1 MIENPLDIGGAV
13 AFWTPAEF
21 TDRTRL
27 AAGLAPLGL
36 EEYVPGPRPAAS
48 LLRDAL
54 EDALGGPR
62 VLVRPLA
69 DRDGYTV
76 IREERG
82 RAGNAYTTALV
93 ARVGSIGS
101 VGGDD
106 PPRLAFD
113 PPDERA
119 ALVEAA
125 FARHSGRIPA
135 AQLSLALVRIVER
148 FGGTRLKPTGA
159 IYWIPGP
166 KLDDWAAVAG
176 AVEGAA
182 VGRPSAVYLLRHRLD
197 ADAVRAIRDAVVADV
212 RGEVERI
219 RAEVVSGE
227 LGGRALEGR
236 RRRAVELR
244 HKVLLYE
251 DVLSVALRDLHA
263 AVDGADQAAATA
275 ALLLG
280 AESQGAST
288 ASR

>member
-1 MIENPLDIGGAV
+1 MIENPLDTGGAV

-21 TDRTRL
+21 TDRARL

-36 EEYVPGPRPAAS
+36 EEFVPAPRPAAS

-69 DRDGYTV
+69 DRDGFTV
-76 IREERG
+76 VREERG

-93 ARVGSIGS
+93 ARVDAA
-101 VGGDD
+101 GGDD

-113 PPDERA
+113 PADERA
-119 ALVEAA
+119 ALVGAA
-125 FARHSGRIPA
+125 FARHLGRIPA
-135 AQLSLALVRIVER
+135 AQLSLGLVRIVER

-166 KLDDWAAVAG
+166 KLDDWAAVAR
-176 AVEGAA
+176 AVESAA
-182 VGRPSAVYLLRHRLD
+182 DGRPSAVYLLRHRLD

-219 RAEVVSGE
+219 RAEVATGE

-244 HKVLLYE
+244 HRVLLYE

-275 ALLLG
+275 TLLLG
-280 AESQGAST
+280 AEAQAAGSA
-288 ASR
+288 AR

>member
-21 TDRTRL
+21 TDRGRL
-27 AAGLAPLGL
+27 LSGLTPLGL
-36 EEYVPGPRPAAS
+36 EDFVPGPRPAAS

-62 VLVRPLA
+62 ILVRPLA
-69 DRDGYTV
+69 DRDGFTV
-76 IREERG
+76 VREERG

-93 ARVGSIGS
+93 ARVD
-101 VGGDD
+101 GDD
-106 PPRLAFD
+106 PPRLAFEPMD
-113 PPDERA
+113 ARA
-119 ALVEAA
+119 PLVEAA
-125 FARHSGRIPA
+125 FGRHLGRIPA
-135 AQLSLALVRIVER
+135 AQLSLGLVRIVER

-166 KLDDWAAVAG
+166 KLDDWAAVAR
-176 AVEGAA
+176 AVEAA
-182 VGRPSAVYLLRHRLD
+182 ADGRPSAVYLLRHRLD

-212 RGEVERI
+212 QGEVARI
-219 RAEVVSGE
+219 RDEVVSGE
-227 LGGRALEGR
+227 LGGRALETR
-236 RRRAVELR
+236 RQRAVELR

-275 ALLLG
+275 ALLIG
-280 AESQGAST
+280 AESQATGRAVHH
-288 ASR
+288 

>member
-69 DRDGYTV
+69 DRDGFTV
-76 IREERG
+76 VREERG

-93 ARVGSIGS
+93 ARVDG
-101 VGGDD
+101 VGVED
-106 PPRLAFD
+106 PPRLAFE

-125 FARHSGRIPA
+125 FARHLGRIPA
-135 AQLSLALVRIVER
+135 AQLSLGLVRIVER

-166 KLDDWAAVAG
+166 KLDDWAAVAR

-182 VGRPSAVYLLRHRLD
+182 DGRPSAVYLLRHRLD

-280 AESQGAST
+280 AESQAAST